1 MQAGRVRGPWGRSSE
16 PSRMMAGRMEWEVR
30 EGEARAA
37 RREEREGG
45 VKTRFRAMHSRNR
58 KVRWR
63 AVRWSQ
69 VRCAEP

>member
-1 MQAGRVRGPWGRSSE
+1 
-16 PSRMMAGRMEWEVR
+16 MMAGRMEWEVR